1 MNFGGSRMGYDMV
14 IRGGTVVDGTGA
26 AARTAD
32 VAVQD
37 GRIVGI
43 GQQLGRGAQEIDADG
58 LLVTPGFVDIHTHLD
73 AQVGWDP
80 LLTPVS
86 WHGVTT
92 ALMGNCGV
100 TFAPCRPADR
110 ELLAGMME
118 TVENIPRE
126 AILGGLPWDWEGYG
140 GYLDA
145 VERLQPAL
153 NIAGMVGHCAV
164 RFYVMGERAVAEPAT
179 AAERQQ
185 IAALVARSV
194 DEGAV
199 GFSSNRFPNH
209 VLPDGR
215 SIPGTFA
222 EHEEMLEIA
231 RALAPRDAL
240 MQNVMD
246 FGRKELGNDAL
257 LMKLAETTGG
267 RVLFSYGAGASAD
280 AGARAAAFV
289 DQLTQA
295 GRDITALSIPRGS
308 GFVFGLQGSL
318 PAYDVWNQRH
328 WFGPTWEWLAG
339 HDLAGRLRAIQDADV
354 CAKLVHEA
362 RYRKTNGEPRD
373 ERTLPWLQHGYWMGG
388 GDSPVYTAH
397 AARNVLAL
405 AAEAGEHW
413 SETFL
418 RLSRESGGR
427 GMFTWRMYNQN
438 LEALGDLLRNPR
450 VIPGLS
456 DAGAHVSQVMDC
468 GVSTFILSYWV
479 KQAGLYSLEEGVK
492 RLTSAP
498 ARVVG
503 LKDRGVLAPG
513 MRADI
518 NVIDLARLGE
528 RQPELLHDFPG
539 GAPRYVQRATGYVA
553 TLVNGA
559 VAVRNDEHTGARAGA
574 VLRHRR

>member
-1 MNFGGSRMGYDMV
+1 MSYDIV
-14 IRGGTVVDGTGA
+14 IRGGTVVHGTGA
-26 AARTAD
+26 APRAAD

-37 GRIVGI
+37 GRILGI
-43 GQQLGRGAQEIDADG
+43 GQRLGRGAQEIDAEG
-58 LLVTPGFVDIHTHLD
+58 MIVTPGFVDIHTHLD
-73 AQVGWDP
+73 AQIGWDP

-179 AAERQQ
+179 AEERQQ

-246 FGRKELGNDAL
+246 FGRRELGNDAL
-257 LMKLAETTGG
+257 LVKLAETTGG
-267 RVLFSYGAGASAD
+267 RILFSYGSGPKDADGAN
-280 AGARAAAFV
+280 GARFL
-289 DQLTQA
+289 DRLNEA

-308 GFVFGLQGSL
+308 GFVYGLQGAL
-318 PAYDVWNQRH
+318 PAHDVWNQRH
-328 WFGPTWEWLAG
+328 WFGPSWAWLG
-339 HDLAGRLRAIQDADV
+339 EQDLAGRLRAIQDADL

-362 RYRKTNGEPRD
+362 RHRKGNGEVRD
-373 ERTLPWLQHGYWMGG
+373 ERTLPWLVHGYWMGG
-388 GDSPVYTAH
+388 GDSPVYTED

-418 RLSRESGGR
+418 RLARESGGR

-438 LEALGDLLRNPR
+438 LQALGDLLRNPR

-468 GVSTFILSYWV
+468 GVSTFILTHWV
-479 KQAGLYSLEEGVK
+479 RQAGLYSLEEGVK

-498 ARVVG
+498 ARVIG

-513 MRADI
+513 LRADI
-518 NVIDLARLGE
+518 NVIDFARLGE
-528 RQPELLHDFPG
+528 RQPELVHDFPG

-553 TLVNGA
+553 TLVNGV
-559 VAVRNDEHTGARAGA
+559 VAVRHDEHTGARAGQ